1 MVKKEKAK
9 EKSPSGSTRRTPN
22 RRKRSP
28 LQGELSLVPKRS
40 CSEESLTWMVGT
52 KDRKVLDFIL
62 TNQRPHRWRLGSI
75 VDCQEP
81 LIGWLIDQMERERG
95 WYWFTGINHLG
106 VLQFVSP
113 LHSRACGVQG
123 FFWGGGFFSASG
135 LVFCLRMS
143 DQGSPGEPA
152 LKVFFFPFLSS
163 DFYVM
168 HSWAGTLVAVDMI
181 GVKIRSHVISLRCVA
196 FLALTL
202 SLGCHRSKIE
212 WFALIWIFASRIAS
226 TRCTP

>member
-95 WYWFTGINHLG
+95 WYWFTGIDRLG

-123 FFWGGGFFSASG
+123 FFWGGVLFGVGISF
-135 LVFCLRMS
+135 L
-143 DQGSPGEPA
+143 SPYVRSRITRRTRFES
-152 LKVFFFPFLSS
+152 FFFPFFVFRFLR
-163 DFYVM
+163 YALV
-168 HSWAGTLVAVDMI
+168 SWYIGSCWYDWSEDTLACD
-181 GVKIRSHVISLRCVA
+181 IS
-196 FLALTL
+196 
-202 SLGCHRSKIE
+202 
-212 WFALIWIFASRIAS
+212 
-226 TRCTP
+226 